1 MISDRSTERF
11 RVQMQPY
18 HASLNVTGTTSS
30 ENDFS
35 MLRHAVPVAR
45 AGVTETLSACRELF
59 LRPPRKTPF
68 LSAQCWWC
76 VTQYIPCMCRVRER
90 CLHVFALPCIYL
102 FFPHLMHLIFV
113 LTFHC
118 LRSLCI
124 PSLMA
129 CILPCLAS
137 GFPPHLMHTSFVFT
151 TRSKVCQIALR

>member
-1 MISDRSTERF
+1 
-11 RVQMQPY
+11 MQPY
-18 HASLNVTGTTSS
+18 HASLNVIGTTSS

-45 AGVTETLSACRELF
+45 AGVTETLSACK
-59 LRPPRKTPF
+59 PRAVFKTSTNNSIPF
-68 LSAQCWWC
+68 GSMLVVRHTIHSLHVQ
-76 VTQYIPCMCRVRER
+76 VRER
-90 CLHVFALPCIYL
+90 GLHVFALPCIYL

-118 LRSLCI
+118 LRSWCI